1 MATSIFSLFG
11 EIFVDNEKAVKNID
25 ETKTKGKDLGSTL
38 SSAFSTVGK
47 VAAGIGAFAASA
59 GTAIFGLANNA
70 ASAADKIDK
79 ASQQLGVS
87 REAYQEWDYI
97 LGQNG
102 ASIDNLGSAMKKL
115 TTTLAGTNKKGVA
128 AMEELGVSLD
138 GLNNEEAFEA
148 AIAALQGISDK
159 QEKARIA
166 SELFGGSYQELM
178 PLLNQSAES
187 IAALKDQA
195 HELGLVMG
203 NDMIDQGVALGDTI
217 DNIKSTFEALV
228 VHLGGALMPIV
239 QGAADFIME
248 AMPSIISLFDTLSP
262 ILINLGE
269 MLLPLL
275 QDLAEQVLPVLFDLI
290 GQLLPFIGEICSEI
304 LPVIFDLIAQIL
316 PVATQIVSMVLPILI
331 SCIKSLSPLLSAA
344 LKIISPILEIV
355 MALLSPLLDLLNII
369 LPPLAE
375 ILGTIGTYLA
385 EKLSGFIQGV
395 ADKFDAFK
403 ETLEKVKEWLGG
415 FGEKWQEVWGS
426 VGTFFSNIWESIKE
440 GLKAPL
446 NWIIGKLN
454 DFIDWVNKIKIPDWV
469 PVVGGKGLN
478 FKHIPLL
485 AEGGNVTE
493 PGSAVVGERG
503 PEILNLPRGATVT
516 PLEKAGTK
524 IEININGANIVGP
537 SDADWL
543 GELLVGRLAEAGV
556 FR

>member
-11 EIFVDNEKAVKNID
+11 EVFVDNEKAVKNID
-25 ETKTKGKDLGSTL
+25 ETKKKGKDLGESL
-38 SSAFSTVGK
+38 SGAFSTVGK
-47 VAAGIGAFAASA
+47 VAAGLGAFAASA
-59 GTAIFGLANNA
+59 GTAIFELANNA

-79 ASQQLGVS
+79 SSQALGMS
-87 REAYQEWDYI
+87 REGYQEWEYI

-102 ASIDNLGSAMKKL
+102 ASIDSLSGAMKKL
-115 TTTLAGTNKKGVA
+115 GTTLAGTNKKGVA
-128 AMEELGVSLD
+128 AMNELGISME
-138 GLNNEEAFEA
+138 GLNQEEAFSA
-148 AIAALQGISDK
+148 AVAALQNITDE

-166 SELFGGSYQELM
+166 NELFGGSYQQLM
-178 PLLNQSAES
+178 PLLNQTATSTED
-187 IAALKDQA
+187 LRNQA

-203 NDMIDQGVALGDTI
+203 DDAVNQGVALGDTL
-217 DNIKSTFEALV
+217 DNIKRVFEAIV
-228 VHLGGALMPIV
+228 VHLGSALMPVV
-239 QGAADFIME
+239 QSAADLIM
-248 AMPSIISLFDTLSP
+248 AFLPSIVALFDQLSP
-262 ILINLGE
+262 ILLNLGE

-275 QDLAEQVLPVLFDLI
+275 QDMAEKILPVLFELI
-290 GQLLPFIGEICSEI
+290 GALLPFIGEIASEI
-304 LPVIFDLIAQIL
+304 LPVVFDLISQLLPFAVQIVQMIL
-316 PVATQIVSMVLPILI
+316 PPLVSII
-331 SCIKSLSPLLSAA
+331 RSLTPLLTAVM
-344 LKIISPILEIV
+344 KILGPILEL
-355 MALLSPLLDLLNII
+355 ALQLITPLLKLLDII
-369 LPPLAE
+369 LPPLVD
-375 ILGTIGTYLA
+375 IISKLGSYLA
-385 EKLSGFIQGV
+385 DKLGGFIQGIV
-395 ADKFDAFK
+395 DKFNSFK
-403 ETLEKVKEWLGG
+403 ETLEKVKEWIGG
-415 FGEKWQEVWGS
+415 FGEKWTEVWSS